1 MLKFFVFL
9 LATVTFLPSSPVKA
23 ADGKSL
29 YLTLTCVACHGKEGR
44 GKVRRRDRIDKKTGK
59 YKYRKGDPMSGFED
73 YPKLSCQQPKY
84 LVAQMNDIFNGVRKG
99 GKSKAMHGVRDMVLS
114 TAKPGDF
121 EAIADYLS
129 KVRPCGQE

>member
-1 MLKFFVFL
+1 MLKLLVLFFTTTAL
-9 LATVTFLPSSPVKA
+9 LPSSAVKA

-29 YLTLTCVACHGKEGR
+29 YRSLTCIACHGKEGR
-44 GKVRRRDRIDKKTGK
+44 GKVRRRDRINKKTGK
-59 YKYRKGDPMSGFED
+59 YKYRKGDPMSGFKD
-73 YPKLSCQQPKY
+73 YPKLSCQHAKY
-84 LVAQMNDIFNGVRKG
+84 LVAQMNDIFSGARKG
-99 GKSKAMHGVRDMVLS
+99 GKTKAMHGVRDMVLS